1 MELSASSPI
10 SSSQPSNLMPAT
22 VTKTARRQSL
32 RSQAE
37 VGVQAQRRCSL
48 PLSLSLYPCVQSVSY
63 DSQLESFDDA

>member
-48 PLSLSLYPCVQSVSY
+48 PLSLYPCVQSVSY